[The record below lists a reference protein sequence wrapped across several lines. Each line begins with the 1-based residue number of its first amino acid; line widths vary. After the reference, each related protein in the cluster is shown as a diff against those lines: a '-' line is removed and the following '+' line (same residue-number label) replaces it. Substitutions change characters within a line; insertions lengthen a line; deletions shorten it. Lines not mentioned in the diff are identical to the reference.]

1 LEKGM
6 KHLIVLILLIGL
18 VGALA
23 GPVWSQN
30 PFTSKQDAQAK
41 PPKPL
46 LKSRF
51 FTHLIVWQHQLKERM
66 AGLVRAA
73 RERSNPRPLLFLML
87 IAFAYGAIHAA
98 GPGHGKFV
106 AISYVLSHRTTR
118 ASGIFLGMGI
128 ALVHGLSGVVGVVG
142 LHYLLSWGASD
153 TLTRVTGITQIVSFG
168 LIVLLGAAIF
178 VKHTYALLNGTR
190 GREGQGVQPRQN
202 LQSKQWV
209 PWAAA
214 IGLVPCPAVVM
225 TMLFCLSMEVI
236 VLGLVLAA
244 CITLGMATTIAAVAS
259 LVVAGKAGLYSA
271 VSSIGHSQTIE
282 LGLGMLSGAAVFAFG
297 IVFLLSAINAINH

>member
-1 LEKGM
+1 M
-6 KHLIVLILLIGL
+6 KRLIVLILLTSLLGP
-18 VGALA
+18 LA
-23 GPVWSQN
+23 SPVWSQN

-41 PPKPL
+41 PPEPL

-66 AGLVRAA
+66 AGLVRTA

-106 AISYVLSHRTTR
+106 AISYVLSHRTTGT
-118 ASGIFLGMGI
+118 SGIFLGMGI
-128 ALVHGLSGVVGVVG
+128 ALVHGLSGMVGVVG
-142 LHYLLSWGASD
+142 LHYMLSWGASD
-153 TLTRVTGITQIVSFG
+153 TLTRVTSVTQIVSFG

-178 VKHTYALLNGTR
+178 GKHAYTLFNAG
-190 GREGQGVQPRQN
+190 GAREGAAAQSRKN
-202 LQSKQWV
+202 DQSKGWL

-225 TMLFCLSMEVI
+225 AMLFCLSMDVI
-236 VLGLVLAA
+236 VLGLVLAT

-259 LVVAGKAGLYSA
+259 LVVAGKTGFYSA
-271 VSSIGHSQTIE
+271 VSGKGHSEKIE
-282 LGLGMLSGAAVFAFG
+282 VGVGMLSGAAVVLFG
-297 IVFLLSAINAINH
+297 LIFLLSAVNAVWH